1 MRMSDVSSAGCSSD
15 LLIQEGNIVL
25 IIAASKFVTEKC
37 FRFSTYATFWVR
49 QRMQDVVM
57 AMNSVVRSPL
67 TAEFKSK
74 FFKNRPRTD
83 VSTEAPLRYEGLTL
97 GDTLVSQ
104 YPGPDEIVEG
114 ILEAEERAAIKIGR
128 AHV

>member
-1 MRMSDVSSAGCSSD
+1 
-15 LLIQEGNIVL
+15 
-25 IIAASKFVTEKC
+25 
-37 FRFSTYATFWVR
+37 
-49 QRMQDVVM
+49 M
-57 AMNSVVRSPL
+57 AMNSVVRPPL

-114 ILEAEERAAIKIGR
+114 ILEAEERAAIIKYGMR
-128 AHV
+128 ALNLREREIIRARHLTEKPATQDNLGTRY